1 MYLSRSN
8 HILRQIYSDIREAI
22 AGTDKDFTE
31 INIFRAVFILSVP
44 MILEMLM
51 ESFFSIADIY
61 FVSRL
66 GPDAMAA
73 IGLTESLMTIVYAIG
88 MGLATGTTAI
98 ISRRIGEKKR
108 ELAAVSAVQAIITG
122 LLVSLIIAVPS
133 AIFAGDILRLMGAG
147 EAVVR
152 EGKVYAAII
161 LGGNG
166 IIMLLFINNA
176 IFRSAGDAA
185 ISMRVL
191 FLANIL
197 NIILDPCLIFGLG
210 PFPELGIKGAAI
222 ATTIGR
228 GLAVI
233 YQFYLL
239 FRGNTRIIIMWKA
252 LKIELAIM
260 LKLIKLSLGG
270 IGQSLIATTSWI
282 GLVRI
287 IAEFGSIS
295 LAGYTIGIR
304 IIVFA
309 ILPAW
314 GIANAA
320 STLVGQ
326 NLGANRP
333 DRAEKAVWM
342 TGFFNSLVLGLISLF
357 LIMKPEF
364 FIGFFTS
371 EVEVI
376 KSAVLCLR
384 IVSYGYI
391 FYALGMVVIQSLNGS
406 GDTITP
412 TIINLFCFWLFEI
425 PLAYLLAMHLGFAEK
440 GVYISIFLAESLMTL
455 TALIIFRNG
464 KWKLKKV

>member
-1 MYLSRSN
+1 
-8 HILRQIYSDIREAI
+8 
-22 AGTDKDFTE
+22 
-31 INIFRAVFILSVP
+31 
-44 MILEMLM
+44 
-51 ESFFSIADIY
+51 
-61 FVSRL
+61 
-66 GPDAMAA
+66 
-73 IGLTESLMTIVYAIG
+73 
-88 MGLATGTTAI
+88 
-98 ISRRIGEKKR
+98 
-108 ELAAVSAVQAIITG
+108 
-122 LLVSLIIAVPS
+122 
-133 AIFAGDILRLMGAG
+133 
-147 EAVVR
+147 
-152 EGKVYAAII
+152 
-161 LGGNG
+161 
-166 IIMLLFINNA
+166 
-176 IFRSAGDAA
+176 
-185 ISMRVL
+185 
-191 FLANIL
+191 
-197 NIILDPCLIFGLG
+197 
-210 PFPELGIKGAAI
+210 
-222 ATTIGR
+222 
-228 GLAVI
+228 
-233 YQFYLL
+233 
-239 FRGNTRIIIMWKA
+239 

-270 IGQSLIATTSWI
+270 IGQSSIATTSWI

>member
-239 FRGNTRIIIMWKA
+239 FRGNTRIII
-252 LKIELAIM
+252 
-260 LKLIKLSLGG
+260 
-270 IGQSLIATTSWI
+270 
-282 GLVRI
+282 
-287 IAEFGSIS
+287 
-295 LAGYTIGIR
+295 
-304 IIVFA
+304 
-309 ILPAW
+309 
-314 GIANAA
+314 
-320 STLVGQ
+320 
-326 NLGANRP
+326 
-333 DRAEKAVWM
+333 
-342 TGFFNSLVLGLISLF
+342 
-357 LIMKPEF
+357 
-364 FIGFFTS
+364 
-371 EVEVI
+371 
-376 KSAVLCLR
+376 
-384 IVSYGYI
+384 
-391 FYALGMVVIQSLNGS
+391 
-406 GDTITP
+406 
-412 TIINLFCFWLFEI
+412 
-425 PLAYLLAMHLGFAEK
+425 
-440 GVYISIFLAESLMTL
+440 
-455 TALIIFRNG
+455 
-464 KWKLKKV
+464 